1 MIKEENILFGD
12 LFFLLHLVFL
22 MCNVYNESYTYNL
35 FSLIRAFPINL

>member
-12 LFFLLHLVFL
+12 LFLLHLVLL
-22 MCNVYNESYTYNL
+22 MCNVHNESYTYNL